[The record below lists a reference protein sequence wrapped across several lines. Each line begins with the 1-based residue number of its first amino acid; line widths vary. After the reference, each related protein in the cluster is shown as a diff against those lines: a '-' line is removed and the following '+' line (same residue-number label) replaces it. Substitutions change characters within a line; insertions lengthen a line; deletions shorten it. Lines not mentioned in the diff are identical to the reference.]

1 MRETSAN
8 GAPWVRSIREKS
20 LVGTPSVCTL
30 FGSDGRESG
39 VSPSGGGGVCYKS
52 CDVFVQ
58 PAFSWQ
64 EIAQEMAWAL
74 SSCSKT
80 CLLYKLSSILSIT
93 ILTVVLSFW
102 YTVSK
107 KLLCKQTI
115 ADLIQPTCLLVS
127 EERRVRERSGKA
139 KN

>member
-1 MRETSAN
+1 MLETSAS
-8 GAPWVRSIREKS
+8 GAPWVTNIRENS
-20 LVGTPSVCTL
+20 LVGTPSVRTL
-30 FGSDGRESG
+30 FGIDGRESG
-39 VSPSGGGGVCYKS
+39 VSPSGGRVCYKS

-58 PAFSWQ
+58 PAFSWL
-64 EIAQEMAWAL
+64 EIAKGMAWAL

-127 EERRVRERSGKA
+127 EERRVRDRSGKA

>member
-8 GAPWVRSIREKS
+8 GALWVRNIREKS

-39 VSPSGGGGVCYKS
+39 VSSSEGGVCYKS
-52 CDVFVQ
+52 CDVFVE
-58 PAFSWQ
+58 PAFSWP

-127 EERRVRERSGKA
+127 EERRVRDRSGKA